1 MLDKWI
7 EAFGMDEDEIFD
19 RPVWEVAKEMLN
31 QECLEDEV
39 DADGLGVEDHAELAA
54 RTVEAVFLC

>member
-1 MLDKWI
+1 
-7 EAFGMDEDEIFD
+7 
-19 RPVWEVAKEMLN
+19 MLN

-39 DADGLGVEDHAELAA
+39 DADGVGVEDQAEMAA